1 MTRPRRPRSKS
12 SPMKPASLRMATALL
27 LSSSLLAAVA
37 CERLE
42 SETAKVGDEA
52 AVTPSTDRSVSL
64 DGNAIETRIDRE
76 QVLVGDPIR
85 LIVVATPAADR
96 VAEIEL
102 PGETLGA
109 FDVVE
114 LPSPRD
120 ASLLSGSKAVALE
133 LSTFESGTVEIPPI
147 RARFEPRGGGVEI
160 ELASDPIAIVV
171 ESVLVDGELAPGG
184 GESSAIETGVD
195 PSALREIKGV
205 VAMDDGRSEAW
216 WWLASLG
223 AMVALVLGGFLLL
236 RRRGPAPEPPP
247 GPWAIEQ
254 FSRLAGECRSR
265 DAIASTWEESAA
277 VLRGYLVRAC
287 GIPATD
293 LTSREILDAI
303 EREPRFGDSMRMT
316 IAGFLRQA
324 DLVKFAGAS
333 ADRDAS
339 ARTIEALR
347 DLVAVLEATPTTAST
362 GGAS

>member
-1 MTRPRRPRSKS
+1 MSRPRSPLSNPKART
-12 SPMKPASLRMATALL
+12 PASLRMAMALL
-27 LSSSLLAAVA
+27 IASPLLATVACDRLEGETSPIGEESAVA
-37 CERLE
+37 
-42 SETAKVGDEA
+42 
-52 AVTPSTDRSVSL
+52 PSIDRSVSL

-85 LIVVATPAADR
+85 LIVVATPAPDR

-120 ASLLSGSKAVALE
+120 ASLLPGSKAVALE

-171 ESVLVDGELAPGG
+171 ESVLGDGELAPGG
-184 GESSAIETGVD
+184 GETAPIETGVD
-195 PSALREIKGV
+195 PSALRKIKGV
-205 VAMDDGRSEAW
+205 VAMDDGRGEAW

-223 AMVALVLGGFLLL
+223 ATIALVLGGFLLL

-293 LTSREILDAI
+293 LTSREILAAI
-303 EREPRFGDSMRMT
+303 EREPRFGDSTRMT

-333 ADRDAS
+333 ADREAS

-347 DLVAVLEATPTTAST
+347 DVVALLESTPTNAAA